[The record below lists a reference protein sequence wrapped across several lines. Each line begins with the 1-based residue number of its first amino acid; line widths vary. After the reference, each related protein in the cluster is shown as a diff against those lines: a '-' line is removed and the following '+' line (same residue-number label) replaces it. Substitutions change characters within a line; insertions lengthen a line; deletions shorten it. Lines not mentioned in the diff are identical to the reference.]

1 MRIFLLGAAAG
12 LMLAPIASSACEFDA
27 SPVKAEQTPLQI
39 AEQAGESRAAATQEL
54 SAKKKVKTVKKKE
67 KVEYMRSAAG
77 PEPKPVKKV
86 KRAKVKK
93 P

>member
-12 LMLAPIASSACEFDA
+12 LMLAPLASSACEFDA

>member
-54 SAKKKVKTVKKKE
+54 SAKKKE